1 MLQRIIYLIGF
12 FKASRLRTNACS
24 TCRNTLVTQNPEINT
39 LAQKIIQHHPAKK
52 IYLLG
57 STREKK
63 GTETIFSVPTEGIA
77 STKYYFALALIEKS
91 KDATLSI
98 VQDKYENNLLHW
110 IPSTVMV
117 MYFDDFAQWLN
128 NGHYFAK
135 SVIEKATL
143 IYEDDDTAL
152 PSPALV
158 NEDLRKKAN
167 ELLHSQTL
175 YKVESFLAGAELFR
189 SREEYKLSVFMLH
202 QAAEQCLRAM
212 LIITIGLRVISHN
225 IDKML
230 RYACMYASEAA
241 GIFSKENKGNKRLL
255 KLLNTAYLDARYR
268 EDNYNITLE
277 ELERLAEKVKT
288 IKRLFEKH
296 RP

>member
-1 MLQRIIYLIGF
+1 MLQRIKFLIRFSKTSAKAF
-12 FKASRLRTNACS
+12 FTF
-24 TCRNTLVTQNPEINT
+24 RNTLVTQNPEINT

-63 GTETIFSVPTEGIA
+63 GIETIFSLTTEGIA
-77 STKYYFALALIEKS
+77 STKYYFTLVLIEKS

-117 MYFDDFAQWLN
+117 IYLDDFTQWLN

-135 SVIEKATL
+135 SVIEKAAL

-152 PSPALV
+152 PSPAPV
-158 NEDLRKKAN
+158 NEEVRKKAN

-175 YKVESFLAGAELFR
+175 CKVESFLAGAELFR
-189 SREEYKLSVFMLH
+189 SKEEYKLSVFMLH

-230 RYACMYASEAA
+230 RYASMYTQEAA

-255 KLLNTAYLDARYR
+255 KLLNAAYLGARYR

-277 ELERLAEKVKT
+277 ELERLTEKVKA
-288 IKRLFEKH
+288 IKQLFEKH
-296 RP
+296 K